1 MSEKRLV
8 EAWAIVE
15 VPKKHPI
22 GLTTV
27 PMRDQ
32 DVPDM
37 RVCAVYV
44 NELHARAVLSR
55 TKLEGVEVVPCFVT
69 YREPDNEKP
78 KD

>member
-1 MSEKRLV
+1 MAEKRLV

-15 VPKKHPI
+15 VPQKHPI

-37 RVCAVYV
+37 KVCAVYV
-44 NELHARAVLSR
+44 DELDARAVLSR
-55 TKLEGVEVVPCFVT
+55 TKVEGVEVVPCYVT
-69 YREPDNEKP
+69 YREPNEKP